1 MIVTINCLFSD
12 IIQTLIYIANNKIL
26 IMFTASDLKAEI
38 EKRLQNYLSRDTSG
52 IRRELLAFLLK
63 LKTVTVNQVYT
74 FLSEKF
80 TVSLHSVASMLG
92 TMASKLGILS
102 IRRERDGDAGVY
114 ELRPQYITLVERLLN
129 AVASA

>member
-1 MIVTINCLFSD
+1 
-12 IIQTLIYIANNKIL
+12 
-26 IMFTASDLKAEI
+26 MFTASDLKAEI

-114 ELRPQYITLVERLLN
+114 ELRPQYIGLVERLLN

>member
-1 MIVTINCLFSD
+1 
-12 IIQTLIYIANNKIL
+12 
-26 IMFTASDLKAEI
+26 MFTASDLKAEI
-38 EKRLQNYLSRDTSG
+38 EKRVQNYLSRDTSG

-80 TVSLHSVASMLG
+80 AVSLRSVASMLG

-114 ELRPQYITLVERLLN
+114 ELRPQYIALVERLLN

>member
-26 IMFTASDLKAEI
+26 IMFTASDLKTEI

>member
-1 MIVTINCLFSD
+1 MVS
-12 IIQTLIYIANNKIL
+12 NKIL
-26 IMFTASDLKAEI
+26 NMFTASDFKAEI
-38 EKRLQNYLSRDTSG
+38 EKRIQNYLSRDASG
-52 IRRELLAFLLK
+52 IRKTLLEFLLK
-63 LKTVTVNQVYT
+63 IKTVTVNQVYS

-114 ELRPQYITLVERLLN
+114 ELRPQYAALVERLLS
-129 AVASA
+129 AVPAA

>member
-12 IIQTLIYIANNKIL
+12 IIQTLIYMANNKIL